1 MLDFGLAKEA
11 EGDHPRLTRP
21 GTLSGTPTYMAPEQI
36 ATAAGDLF
44 SGRERLRE
52 LLVPLDGKVD
62 LYAAGVVFYQ
72 ILCGRP
78 PFTGRMVD
86 VLRSH
91 LFTAPPDLPALVPA
105 PVRDLCM
112 KLLQKR
118 PADRFGS
125 AKELLQ
131 AIRGSRMETS
141 EERGESISILIEPEE
156 VMEVGRRLQGGWR
169 GRAAWMAMSLAC
181 SLAPSGVAFDRRPLV
196 GLAVPTY
203 DMTTTTTP
211 DAPKGKEGPLNNR
224 RSRDVPPLRLAR
236 VVNPV
241 TGSPRPTPAAQP
253 TPSGQD
259 HKATHF
265 QRTRAE
271 YLAFAQEYGLRWK
284 RNGRICFSRW
294 RWAIE
299 TAASAPSPRACTF
312 GCRRFDRNSV
322 VWKQMEARRWARER
336 PNQSGQRDEWG
347 QVQLQCHSTAPW
359 GPGRCSAPGQTAA
372 MPAQDSVR
380 SPITRGLR
388 RRTEEF

>member
-1 MLDFGLAKEA
+1 
-11 EGDHPRLTRP
+11 
-21 GTLSGTPTYMAPEQI
+21 
-36 ATAAGDLF
+36 
-44 SGRERLRE
+44 
-52 LLVPLDGKVD
+52 
-62 LYAAGVVFYQ
+62 
-72 ILCGRP
+72 
-78 PFTGRMVD
+78 
-86 VLRSH
+86 
-91 LFTAPPDLPALVPA
+91 
-105 PVRDLCM
+105 
-112 KLLQKR
+112 
-118 PADRFGS
+118 
-125 AKELLQ
+125 
-131 AIRGSRMETS
+131 
-141 EERGESISILIEPEE
+141 
-156 VMEVGRRLQGGWR
+156 MEVGRRSQGGWR

-241 TGSPRPTPAAQP
+241 AGSRARLQP
-253 TPSGQD
+253 PN
-259 HKATHF
+259 
-265 QRTRAE
+265 RRRA
-271 YLAFAQEYGLRWK
+271 
-284 RNGRICFSRW
+284 GRIRRPPIFRGPGPSTSPSRR
-294 RWAIE
+294 RWGAPGSGM
-299 TAASAPSPRACTF
+299 AGSASAGGDGRSRRPRRPLTQ
-312 GCRRFDRNSV
+312 GLHLRMQRFDRNSV

-388 RRTEEF
+388 RRTENFDR